1 MSPWILLYDATYIF
15 VILGSIV
22 VIMASAYMQSVYR
35 TYSRIPSQRGLTGD
49 DVANMI
55 LRYGGVHDVRIQS
68 VAGQLTDH
76 YNPRDKTLNLSQ
88 ASRQRSSLAD
98 LGVAAHECGHALQ
111 HNQQY
116 FPLQIR
122 NFLVPITN
130 VGAKLS
136 WPIILV
142 GMLMGFDRNIMNV
155 GIFLFAIVF
164 IFQLVTLPVEFNA
177 SARAIKALESY
188 NVLSPQELNG
198 TRKVLRAAALTYV
211 ASAAAT
217 FLQLFRL
224 ILLTNRNNRD

>member
-88 ASRQRSSLAD
+88 ASRKRSS
-98 LGVAAHECGHALQ
+98 
-111 HNQQY
+111 
-116 FPLQIR
+116 
-122 NFLVPITN
+122 
-130 VGAKLS
+130 
-136 WPIILV
+136 II
-142 GMLMGFDRNIMNV
+142 NN
-155 GIFLFAIVF
+155 IFLCRFVISWC
-164 IFQLVTLPVEFNA
+164 P
-177 SARAIKALESY
+177 
-188 NVLSPQELNG
+188 
-198 TRKVLRAAALTYV
+198 LR
-211 ASAAAT
+211 
-217 FLQLFRL
+217 
-224 ILLTNRNNRD
+224 I